1 MIPAVRN
8 AMPVRHTI
16 NHIINLIALRN
27 NEGIKIIAEDLVVVV
42 CLDQIFQFFFSDRHP
57 LPVTILHGSIV
68 CLYVD

>member
-1 MIPAVRN
+1 
-8 AMPVRHTI
+8 MPVRHTI